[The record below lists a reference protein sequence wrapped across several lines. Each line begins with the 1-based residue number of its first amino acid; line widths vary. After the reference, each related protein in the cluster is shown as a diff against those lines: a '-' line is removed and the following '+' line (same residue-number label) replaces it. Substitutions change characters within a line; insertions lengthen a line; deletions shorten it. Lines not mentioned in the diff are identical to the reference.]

1 MLRVRGGEIMT
12 MRLEMI
18 EGSDAGLRKALAEAA
33 LPVEDLEDNGRSF
46 FRGVGGEGKALAYA
60 GIELCGDS
68 VLLRSVVVL
77 PECRGRGLA
86 KALVGETL
94 KQASETAAVFLAT
107 TTAAPLFE
115 RMGFV
120 PVNRSNVPAAILS
133 TRQLSGICPASATI
147 MKLIKPP
154 T

>member
-18 EGSDAGLRKALAEAA
+18 EGSDPGLRKALAEAA
-33 LPVEDLEDNGRSF
+33 LPVEDLEDEGRSF
-46 FRGVGGEGKALAYA
+46 FRAVGGNGETLGYS
-60 GIELCGDS
+60 GIERCGDS

-77 PECRGRGLA
+77 PEYRGQGLA

-94 KQASETAAVFLAT
+94 NQVPITAAVFLAT

-115 RMGFV
+115 RMDFL
-120 PVNRSNVPAAILS
+120 PVARSNVPAAILS
-133 TRQLSGICPASATI
+133 TRQLSAICPASATI
-147 MKLIKPP
+147 MKLSRPP